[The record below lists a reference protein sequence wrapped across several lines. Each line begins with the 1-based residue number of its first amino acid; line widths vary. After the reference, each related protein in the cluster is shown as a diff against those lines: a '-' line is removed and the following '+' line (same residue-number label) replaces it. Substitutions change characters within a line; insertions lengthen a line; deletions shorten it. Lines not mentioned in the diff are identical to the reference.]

1 MYKLSELA
9 EKQKQYEELR
19 QQYEELRQTLPKVK
33 ALTEL
38 SIKTGMSYPQLW
50 RIVNRKT
57 STDKVTEKRSY
68 PFG

>member
-9 EKQKQYEELR
+9 EKQRQYEEFR
-19 QQYEELRQTLPKVK
+19 KRYEELRQTLPRVK

-38 SIKTGMSYPQLW
+38 SIETGWSYPQLW

-57 STDKVTEKRSY
+57 KTDKVTEKRSY
-68 PFG
+68 PKG